1 VSIHLREELDDQ
13 PLTLSKTKGRPM
25 SGPKRK
31 SVTVTIAVISSN
43 HLVRLGLQQI
53 IGTTHHIRLVG
64 YAKNGVQAD
73 ELIAREQPKVI
84 LIDMEPEIDVAGLI
98 AKLKQNAPSSKIVL
112 LSSFDEKERIRE
124 AFLLGVDGIVL
135 KIQPPAVLI
144 AVIESLSHAATE
156 PTGGQGGGVTPFP
169 SSVSLPPFGDTE
181 PSALKWPGALTE
193 REREVIGLIGQG
205 LSNKDIA
212 DRLCI
217 SGITVRHHLTN
228 IFDKLGVTTRQKLLI
243 RAHQYGLVELT
254 ASA

>member
-1 VSIHLREELDDQ
+1 
-13 PLTLSKTKGRPM
+13 M

-31 SVTVTIAVISSN
+31 PATVTIAVISSN

-53 IGTTHHIRLVG
+53 LGTTHHIHLVG
-64 YAKNGVQAD
+64 YAKNGIEAD
-73 ELIAREQPKVI
+73 ELIAREQPRVI
-84 LIDMEPEIDVAGLI
+84 LIDMEPEIDVTGLLP
-98 AKLKQNAPSSKIVL
+98 KLKQNAPTSKIVL
-112 LSSFDEKERIRE
+112 LSGIDDKERTRE

-144 AVIESLSHAATE
+144 AVIESLCQVATE
-156 PTGGQGGGVTPFP
+156 PTGGKGGGGAPFLSSTPIP
-169 SSVSLPPFGDTE
+169 SFSDTE

-193 REREVIGLIGQG
+193 REREVIALIGQG

-212 DRLCI
+212 GRLCI

-228 IFDKLGVTTRQKLLI
+228 IFDKLGVTTRQMLLI